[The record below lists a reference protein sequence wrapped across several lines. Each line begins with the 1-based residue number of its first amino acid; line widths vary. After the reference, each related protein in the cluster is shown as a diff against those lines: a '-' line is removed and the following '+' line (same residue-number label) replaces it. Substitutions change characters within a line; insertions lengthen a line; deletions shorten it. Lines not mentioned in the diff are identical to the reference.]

1 MVLNTNLE
9 ETLLGDDNE
18 QEDNNNI
25 DEIILNDEENY
36 KSNIFDLSLELDL
49 RLNII
54 TKYYQKFP
62 DEFLEIISR
71 LSGMYSFSGTKTLE
85 KFLFSIST
93 KTEISSFLKI
103 EAVKSLL
110 SFSELEEEIFEKDDE
125 DFKEIKRESNE
136 AIISR
141 NNSRSLSS
149 YSALNLV
156 CKTLDDELSTPCKV
170 ETIFLLMKNQNY
182 KNEALE
188 YFIKIINNQVLD
200 CDYRYKTILSIEK
213 RGIELHKFFTLGLCL
228 EFIKQSFNYTMYK
241 ILASQNILQNC
252 EPDLETSL
260 MVENALLSF
269 ANDETLDYNLRADAA
284 DTLLTL
290 GSDSMKIKGREIIY
304 ALGRFFGEGKTIFEN
319 AQNVHTSKIEESV
332 MKTLESLS
340 SFPTLKNN
348 NENINY
354 DYVFSKII
362 KKLKKNQSC
371 DCDYET
377 TAFGKEERDEFC
389 SIKCKD
395 EYESQNKIK
404 ISLNRIFM
412 DKTYYFNNTLSTI
425 IVKLWSYIKNNENK
439 KEMKKRLLEEL
450 EDMSGTCSSGFLSR
464 LINVLSGFGE
474 FDIYISW
481 DDQIISNF
489 AGRLNS
495 YARKITDN
503 DSPFYNKQF
512 DSVLELYLNK
522 NKLYTDKI
530 FKDRK
535 ELFLSL
541 AENREEAIS
550 NCVENFSEDVL
561 NEMMIKS
568 SNFAK
573 RQNFLLFF
581 RTFMPSIYEEMFN
594 EFKNIITDSEFELAF
609 RKAISCYE
617 GENEK

>member
-9 ETLLGDDNE
+9 ETLLGE
-18 QEDNNNI
+18 EDEKNI

-49 RLNII
+49 RLNIM

-85 KFLFSIST
+85 KFLYSIST
-93 KTEISSFLKI
+93 EMEISSFLKI

-110 SFSELEEEIFEKDDE
+110 SFSELEEEIFEKDDD

-136 AIISR
+136 AINSR
-141 NNSRSLSS
+141 NNSRSLRS
-149 YSALNLV
+149 YSALNEV

-170 ETIFLLMKNQNY
+170 ETLFILMKNQEY

-188 YFIKIINNQVLD
+188 YFIKITNNQVLD

-228 EFIKQSFNYTMYK
+228 EFIKQSFNYTIYK

-252 EPDLETSL
+252 EPDVETSQ
-260 MVENALLSF
+260 MVENTLLSF
-269 ANDETLDYNLRADAA
+269 ANDETLDYNVRADAA

-290 GSDSMKIKGREIIY
+290 GSESMKIKGREIIY

-340 SFPTLKNN
+340 SFPTLKNKD
-348 NENINY
+348 NEYITY

-362 KKLKKNQSC
+362 KKLKKNQTC

-377 TAFGKEERDEFC
+377 TSFGKEERDEFC
-389 SIKCKD
+389 SIKCKN

-412 DKTYYFNNTLSTI
+412 DKAYYFNNTLSTI

-495 YARKITDN
+495 YARKISEI

-512 DSVLELYLNK
+512 DSVLELHLNK

-530 FKDRK
+530 FEERK
-535 ELFLSL
+535 ELFFSL
-541 AENREEAIS
+541 AENKEEAIS
-550 NCVENFSEDVL
+550 NCVENFAEDVL

-594 EFKNIITDSEFELAF
+594 EFKNIITESEFELAF

>member
-9 ETLLGDDNE
+9 ETLLGE
-18 QEDNNNI
+18 QEDEKNI

-85 KFLFSIST
+85 KFLYSIST
-93 KTEISSFLKI
+93 EMEISSFLKI

-110 SFSELEEEIFEKDDE
+110 SFSELEEEIFEKDDD

-136 AIISR
+136 AINIR
-141 NNSRSLSS
+141 NNSRSLRS
-149 YSALNLV
+149 YSALNEV

-170 ETIFLLMKNQNY
+170 ETLFILMKNQEY

-188 YFIKIINNQVLD
+188 YFIKITNNQVLD

-228 EFIKQSFNYTMYK
+228 EFIKQSFNYTIYK

-252 EPDLETSL
+252 EPDLETSQ
-260 MVENALLSF
+260 MVENTLLSF
-269 ANDETLDYNLRADAA
+269 ANDETLDYNVRADAA

-290 GSDSMKIKGREIIY
+290 GSESMKIKGREIIY

-340 SFPTLKNN
+340 SFPTLKNKD
-348 NENINY
+348 NEYITY

-362 KKLKKNQSC
+362 KKLKKNQTC

-377 TAFGKEERDEFC
+377 TSFGKEERDEFC
-389 SIKCKD
+389 SIKCKN

-412 DKTYYFNNTLSTI
+412 DKAYYFNNTLSTI

-495 YARKITDN
+495 YARKISEI

-512 DSVLELYLNK
+512 DSVLELHLNK

-530 FKDRK
+530 FEERK
-535 ELFLSL
+535 ELFFSL
-541 AENREEAIS
+541 AENKEDEEIS
-550 NCVENFSEDVL
+550 NCVENFAEDVL

-594 EFKNIITDSEFELAF
+594 EFKNIITESEFELAF

-617 GENEK
+617 GESEK